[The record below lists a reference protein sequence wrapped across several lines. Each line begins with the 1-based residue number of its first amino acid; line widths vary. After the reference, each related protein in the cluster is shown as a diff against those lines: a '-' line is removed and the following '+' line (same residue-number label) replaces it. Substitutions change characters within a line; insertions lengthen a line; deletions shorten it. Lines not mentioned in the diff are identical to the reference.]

1 MSLDSNG
8 MRWNSDTFTCLKE
21 DRVYSVVFDRKSFVN
36 DVGNEWV
43 DGWMIGKFVN

>member
-1 MSLDSNG
+1 MGCGGILIPLTVL
-8 MRWNSDTFTCLKE
+8 R
-21 DRVYSVVFDRKSFVN
+21 RIVYSVVFDRKSFVN